1 MLLYSRGS
9 KSVEMAADATK
20 SNANRIWNDFFPV
33 SNHPTTRSRLQ
44 ACEKKAAV
52 HVRNEGVRTGD

>member
-9 KSVEMAADATK
+9 KSVEMAADAAK
-20 SNANRIWNDFFPV
+20 SNDFFPV

-52 HVRNEGVRTGD
+52 HVHNEGVRTGD